1 MYLKEFIIVISS
13 LITLL
18 YFYIRHEPN
27 KITTNIIIMT
37 ALILYIYGF
46 INYFDFKMIRYC

>member
-18 YFYIRHEPN
+18 YFYFRHEPN